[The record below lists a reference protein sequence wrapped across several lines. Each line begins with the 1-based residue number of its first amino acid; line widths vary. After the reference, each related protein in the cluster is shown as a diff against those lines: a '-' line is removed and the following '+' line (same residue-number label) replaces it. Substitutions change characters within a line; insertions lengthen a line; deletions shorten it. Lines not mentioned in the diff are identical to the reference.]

1 MAEIG
6 SLSKAETPQ
15 PHSKKG
21 KKSNNQKGY
30 QKYNNNVIIV
40 PQWEIF
46 VKSFSKIRLFSL
58 VLSLFCCQRHTFRLY
73 KGNKLLHTQQ
83 KLCAAHP
90 CADGDL
96 LMRKRTFIHK
106 GRELL
111 FHPDR

>member
-40 PQWEIF
+40 IM
-46 VKSFSKIRLFSL
+46 
-58 VLSLFCCQRHTFRLY
+58 FR
-73 KGNKLLHTQQ
+73 
-83 KLCAAHP
+83 
-90 CADGDL
+90 
-96 LMRKRTFIHK
+96 
-106 GRELL
+106 
-111 FHPDR
+111 